1 MLKDEQ
7 LLDKIFTISTV
18 KGKTCK
24 KKCPTTLKKK
34 WAKDMNRQFGEKEI
48 QITQMYEKT
57 FNITHNNK

>member
-1 MLKDEQ
+1 MLKDIQ

-18 KGKTCK
+18 KDKTCK
-24 KKCPTTLKKK
+24 KKCSTTQKKK

-48 QITQMYEKT
+48 QITQMYEKI